1 MLTNLTRIFGSGWNN
16 FNRHSGFSL
25 ATIVIMIMVVSLA
38 TFIFLLRETSS
49 SLIAQL
55 EAGVDLRVYFEED
68 ISTEEL
74 MDIREE
80 LAKIPEI
87 KSFEYVSREE
97 ALYGFKDRHKD
108 NPIIM
113 ESLEEVGTNPFLA
126 SLNINAWEPAQYASI
141 AGFLERSA
149 FSESITKIDYAQKA
163 PAIERLFSIT
173 STLSRAGIILGSIL
187 VLVVMIIVFNTARLA
202 IYNSKEEIEIMR
214 LVGASNWFIRGPFL
228 VQGALCGFFAT
239 LISLLLFTG
248 VLYYVSPKLEFL
260 AQGFELFAF
269 FVNNLF
275 IILGIQL
282 AAGVGLGALS
292 SWLAVRKYL
301 KI

>member
-1 MLTNLTRIFGSGWNN
+1 MLTNLTRIFGSGWKN

-68 ISTEEL
+68 LSTEEL

-97 ALYGFKDRHKD
+97 ALYGFKDRYKD

-113 ESLEEVGTNPFLA
+113 ESLEEVGVNPFLA

-269 FVNNLF
+269 FVNNFF

-282 AAGVGLGALS
+282 AAGVGLGTLS

-301 KI
+301 RV

>member
-1 MLTNLTRIFGSGWNN
+1 MLTNLTRIFGSGWKN

-68 ISTEEL
+68 LSTEEL

-97 ALYGFKDRHKD
+97 ALYGFKDRYKD